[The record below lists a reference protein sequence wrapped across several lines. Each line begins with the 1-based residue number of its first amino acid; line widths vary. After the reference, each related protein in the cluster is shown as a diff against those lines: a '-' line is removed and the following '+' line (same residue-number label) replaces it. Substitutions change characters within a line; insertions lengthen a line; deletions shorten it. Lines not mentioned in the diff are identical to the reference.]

1 MGDPARGFSRCIA
14 IWLYVQYRHSALM
27 MKAKTTAFDSLNP
40 AQRRAATFGTAVP
53 EKGVSA
59 GPMLILAGA
68 GTGKTNTLAH
78 RTAHL
83 VLNGTDPARIL
94 MLTFT
99 RRAAQEMIR
108 RTQNIVAEVMADRG
122 RAGDRSVVSRLVWS
136 GTFHSVGNRILRLY
150 AKHLGLD
157 PNFTVLDRAD
167 AADLMDVVRHDLG
180 FSKKDKRFP
189 RKDACLAIYSYRVN
203 TRLSLK
209 QTLEEQYPWCREWEA
224 DLTRLYREY
233 VGRKQKNRVLD
244 FDDLLLYW
252 HVMMQNPQLAQS
264 LSKNFDHVLVDEY
277 QDTSTLQ
284 GEVIQ
289 SLKPDGKG
297 ITVVGDDAQAIY
309 SFRAAAVEN
318 ILGFADRYKPKA
330 EIVVLAQNYRST
342 QQILDSANALM
353 SDGARQHR
361 KTLMG
366 TRQSTQKPYY
376 VALDDAQAQAEYITG
391 KILQTREIGGSLKR
405 HAILFRS
412 SHHSD
417 VLEVELTK
425 KNIPFVKY
433 GGLKFL
439 EAAHVKDMMSVLRW
453 ADNPRNAVSG
463 FRVLK
468 LQPGFGPAN
477 AKHDLVHFEAR
488 GFEAKSLADYDAPQA
503 VKMEWKRFCAL
514 FEKLADPATPWAGQ
528 VGLVKDWYK
537 PQLERI
543 YDSGWTRMGD
553 LEQLETLGVQQPSRE
568 RFLTELTLDPPVASG
583 DQSQGASK
591 DEDYVILSTI
601 HSAKGQEWDI
611 VYVLNVSDGNF
622 PSEFSTGKPEMIEEE
637 RRLLYVAMTR
647 ARNELHLCAPLK
659 YQVTQQPKNGDA
671 HVYGAKSRFMT
682 DKVLDCFE
690 KISLR
695 NMRSVETLR
704 EGEAATVDVV
714 AQLKEMW

>member
-1 MGDPARGFSRCIA
+1 
-14 IWLYVQYRHSALM
+14 M

-40 AQRRAATFGTAVP
+40 QQRRAATFGTAAP
-53 EKGVSA
+53 EKGVAA
-59 GPMLILAGA
+59 GPLLILAGA

-83 VLNGTDPARIL
+83 VLNGVDPSRIM

-99 RRAAQEMIR
+99 RRAAQEMIK
-108 RTQNIVAEVMADRG
+108 RTQGIVAEVLSDRG
-122 RAGDRSVVSRLVWS
+122 KAGDRSVISRLQWA

-157 PNFTVLDRAD
+157 PNYSVLDRSD
-167 AADLMDVVRHDLG
+167 AADLMDVVRHELG
-180 FSKKDKRFP
+180 FSGKEKRFP

-233 VGRKQKNRVLD
+233 VARKQKNRALD
-244 FDDLLLYW
+244 FDDLLLFW
-252 HVMMQNPQLAQS
+252 HVMMQTPALAQS
-264 LSKNFDHVLVDEY
+264 LSKNFDHLLVDEY

-284 GEVIQ
+284 GEIVHA
-289 SLKPDGKG
+289 LKPDGQG
-297 ITVVGDDAQAIY
+297 VTVVGDDAQAIY

-330 EIVVLAQNYRST
+330 DMVVLAQNYRSA
-342 QQILDSANALM
+342 QPVLDTANALM
-353 SDGARQHR
+353 SDGPRQHR
-361 KTLMG
+361 KTLLG
-366 TRQSTQKPYY
+366 TRQSGQKPYY
-376 VALDDAQAQAEYITG
+376 VALDDAQAQADYITG

-439 EAAHVKDMMSVLRW
+439 EAAHVKDMLSVLRW
-453 ADNPRNAVSG
+453 ADNPRNTIAG

-468 LQPGFGPAN
+468 LLPGIGPGQ
-477 AKHDLVHFEAR
+477 AKQALELLEAK
-488 GFEAKSLADYDAPQA
+488 GFEVKSLASFDAPQP

-514 FEKLADPATPWAGQ
+514 LEKLADPATPWPGQ

-553 LEQLETLGVQQPSRE
+553 LEQLDQLSGQHPNRE
-568 RFLTELTLDPPVASG
+568 RFLTELTLDPPAATSG
-583 DQSQGASK
+583 QSSGASK

-622 PSEFSTGKPEMIEEE
+622 PSEFATGNQQMIEEE

-659 YQVTQQPKNGDA
+659 FAVTQQPKNGDT

-682 DKVLDCFE
+682 DKVLDSLE
-690 KISLR
+690 KISVR
-695 NMRSVETLR
+695 TSAGVENLKAGDTT
-704 EGEAATVDVV
+704 TVDVV

>member
-1 MGDPARGFSRCIA
+1 
-14 IWLYVQYRHSALM
+14 M
-27 MKAKTTAFDSLNP
+27 MKAKPTAFDTLNP
-40 AQRRAATFGTAVP
+40 QQRRAATFGTVLP
-53 EKGVSA
+53 EKGGVAA
-59 GPMLILAGA
+59 GPLLILAGA

-99 RRAAQEMIR
+99 RRAAQEMIK
-108 RTQNIVAEVMADRG
+108 RTQNIVAEVMSDRG
-122 RAGDRSVVSRLVWS
+122 KAGDRSVTSRLIWA
-136 GTFHSVGNRILRLY
+136 GTFHSVGGRILRLY

-157 PNFTVLDRAD
+157 PNFTVLDRSD
-167 AADLMDVVRHDLG
+167 AADLMDVVRHELG
-180 FSKKDKRFP
+180 FSGKEKRFP
-189 RKDACLAIYSYRVN
+189 RKDVCLAIYSYRVN
-203 TRLSLK
+203 TRLPLK
-209 QTLEEQYPWCREWEA
+209 QTLEEQFPWCKEWEA

-233 VGRKQKNRVLD
+233 VARKQKIRALD

-252 HVMMQNPQLAQS
+252 HVMMQTPALAQS

-284 GEVIQ
+284 GEVVHA
-289 SLKPDGKG
+289 LKPDGKG
-297 ITVVGDDAQAIY
+297 VTVVGDDAQAIY

-330 EIVVLAQNYRST
+330 DMVVLAQNYRST
-342 QQILDSANALM
+342 QPVLDAANALM
-353 SDGARQHR
+353 AEGPRQHR
-361 KTLMG
+361 KTLLG
-366 TRQSTQKPYY
+366 TRQAQQKPFY
-376 VALDDAQAQAEYITG
+376 VALDDAQGQAEYITS
-391 KILQTREIGGSLKR
+391 KILHTREIGGSLKR

-439 EAAHVKDMMSVLRW
+439 EAAHVKDMLSVLRW
-453 ADNPRNAVSG
+453 ADNPRNSIAG

-468 LQPGFGPAN
+468 LHPGFGPAH
-477 AKHDLVHFEAR
+477 AKQALEHFEAR
-488 GFEAKSLADYDAPQA
+488 GFEAKSLADFDAPQP
-503 VKMEWKRFCAL
+503 VKMDWKRFCAL
-514 FEKLADPATPWAGQ
+514 FEKLADPATPWPGQ

-537 PQLERI
+537 PRMESI
-543 YDSGWTRMGD
+543 YESAWTRMGD
-553 LEQLETLGVQQPSRE
+553 IEQLEQLSVSHPSRE
-568 RFLTELTLDPPVASG
+568 RFLTELTLDPPLATG
-583 DQSQGASK
+583 DQSAGASK

-622 PSEFSTGKPEMIEEE
+622 PSEFSTGKPEMVEEE

-671 HVYGAKSRFMT
+671 HVYGAKSRFMS
-682 DKVLDCFE
+682 DKVLETLE
-690 KISLR
+690 KISI
-695 NMRSVETLR
+695 RSTVGVDNLKATDTT
-704 EGEAATVDVV
+704 TVDVV

>member
-1 MGDPARGFSRCIA
+1 
-14 IWLYVQYRHSALM
+14 M
-27 MKAKTTAFDSLNP
+27 MKAKPSAFDALNP
-40 AQRRAATFGTAVP
+40 MQRRAATFGTPAAD
-53 EKGVSA
+53 KGGVTA

-83 VLNGTDPARIL
+83 VVNGVDPARIL

-99 RRAAQEMIR
+99 RRAALEMIR

-122 RAGDRSVVSRLVWS
+122 RAGDRSVATRLLWS

-157 PNFTVLDRAD
+157 PHFTVLDRAD
-167 AADLMDVVRHDLG
+167 AADLMDVVRHELG
-180 FSKKDKRFP
+180 FSAKDKRFP

-203 TRLSLK
+203 TRLTLK

-233 VGRKQKNRVLD
+233 VGRKQKHRVLD

-252 HVMMQNPQLAQS
+252 HVMMQNPTLAQS

-277 QDTSTLQ
+277 QDTSSLQ
-284 GEVIQ
+284 GEVIHA
-289 SLKPDGKG
+289 LKPDGQG
-297 ITVVGDDAQAIY
+297 VTVVGDDAQAIY

-318 ILGFADRYKPKA
+318 ILGFAERYKPKA
-330 EIVVLAQNYRST
+330 EVVVLSQNYRST
-342 QQILDSANALM
+342 QQILDSANSLM
-353 SDGARQHR
+353 ADGARQHR
-361 KTLMG
+361 KTLLGM
-366 TRQSTQKPYY
+366 RQSNQKPFY
-376 VALDDAQAQAEYITG
+376 VAMDDAQAQAEYISG
-391 KILQTREIGGSLKR
+391 KILQTREVGGSLKR

-417 VLEVELTK
+417 VLEVEFTK
-425 KNIPFVKY
+425 RKIPYVKY

-439 EAAHVKDMMSVLRW
+439 EAAHVKDMLSVLRW
-453 ADNPRNAVSG
+453 ADNPHNAVAG

-468 LQPGFGPAN
+468 LIPGIGPGH
-477 AKHDLVHFEAR
+477 AKQALDHLEAQKYSVK
-488 GFEAKSLADYDAPQA
+488 ALADFDAPQP

-514 FEKLADPATPWAGQ
+514 LERLADPATPWAGQ
-528 VGLVKDWYK
+528 VGLVREWYK

-543 YDSGWTRMGD
+543 YDAPWTRMGD
-553 LEQLETLGVQQPSRE
+553 LEQLETLATQHVSRE

-583 DQSQGASK
+583 DQSTGASK

-659 YQVTQQPKNGDA
+659 YQVTQQAKDGDK

-682 DKVLDCFE
+682 DRVLDSFE
-690 KISLR
+690 RISLR
-695 NMRSVETLR
+695 NMRGVESLR
-704 EGEAATVDVV
+704 EGEAAVVDVGS
-714 AQLKEMW
+714 QLKDMW

>member
-1 MGDPARGFSRCIA
+1 
-14 IWLYVQYRHSALM
+14 M
-27 MKAKTTAFDSLNP
+27 MKAKTTSAFDALNP
-40 AQRRAATFGTAVP
+40 QQRRAATHGTPVKD
-53 EKGVSA
+53 KGVQS
-59 GPMLILAGA
+59 GPLLIIAGA

-83 VLNGTDPARIL
+83 VLNGVDPARIL

-99 RRAAQEMIR
+99 RRAAQDMIR
-108 RTQNIVAEVMADRG
+108 RTQSIVTAVMSDRG
-122 RAGDRSVVSRLVWS
+122 KLGDRSVQSRLAWS
-136 GTFHSVGNRILRLY
+136 GTFHSVGNRILRSF
-150 AKHLGLD
+150 AKHVGLN

-167 AADLMDVVRHDLG
+167 AADLMDVIRHELG
-180 FSKKDKRFP
+180 YSSKEKRFP

-209 QTLEEQYPWCREWEA
+209 QTLEEQFPWVREWEQ
-224 DLTRLYREY
+224 DLTKIYREY
-233 VGRKQKNRVLD
+233 VARKQKNNVLD

-252 HVMMQNPQLAQS
+252 HGMMKNPALAQS
-264 LSKNFDHVLVDEY
+264 LAANFEHVLVDEY
-277 QDTSTLQ
+277 QDTSSLQ
-284 GEVIQ
+284 SEIIQ
-289 SLKPDGKG
+289 ALKPDGAG
-297 ITVVGDDAQAIY
+297 VTVVGDDAQAIY

-318 ILGFADRYKPKA
+318 ILGFAERFKPKA
-330 EIVVLAQNYRST
+330 DTVVLSQNYRST
-342 QQILDSANALM
+342 QPILDGANALM
-353 SDGARQHR
+353 SEGARQHR
-361 KTLMG
+361 KTLLG
-366 TRQSTQKPYY
+366 NRQSTQKPLY
-376 VALDDAQAQAEYITG
+376 VTMDDAQAQAEYIAG
-391 KILQTREIGGSLKR
+391 KILQTREIGGSLRR

-417 VLEVELTK
+417 VLEVEFSK
-425 KNIPFVKY
+425 RNIPYVKY

-453 ADNPRNAVSG
+453 VDNPRNSVAG

-468 LQPGFGPAN
+468 LLPGIGPGH
-477 AKHDLVHFEAR
+477 AKQALDHFEAQ
-488 GFEAKSLADYDAPQA
+488 GFSVKSLGEFDAPQP
-503 VKMEWKRFCAL
+503 VKMDWKRFCSL
-514 FEKLADPATPWAGQ
+514 LEKLADPATPWPGQ
-528 VGLVKDWYK
+528 VGLVREWYK

-543 YDSGWTRMGD
+543 HDAAWTRMGD
-553 LEQLETLGVQQPSRE
+553 LEQLEQLSVQHPTRE
-568 RFLTELTLDPPVASG
+568 RFLTELTLDPPTVTS
-583 DQSQGASK
+583 DQSGAASK

-659 YQVTQQPKNGDA
+659 YAVTQQPKDGDA

-682 DKVLDCFE
+682 DRVLDSCE
-690 KISLR
+690 RISLR
-695 NMRSVETLR
+695 NMRGVEDLR
-704 EGEAATVDVV
+704 EDDTATVDVV

>member
-1 MGDPARGFSRCIA
+1 
-14 IWLYVQYRHSALM
+14 M

-40 AQRRAATFGTAVP
+40 QQRRAATFGTPVP
-53 EKGVSA
+53 DKGVTA
-59 GPMLILAGA
+59 GPLLILAGA

-83 VLNGTDPARIL
+83 VLNGVDPSRIM

-99 RRAAQEMIR
+99 RRAAQEMIK
-108 RTQNIVAEVMADRG
+108 RTQGIVAEVLSDRG
-122 RAGDRSVVSRLVWS
+122 KAGDRSVISRLQWA

-157 PNFTVLDRAD
+157 PNYTVLDRSD
-167 AADLMDVVRHDLG
+167 AADLMDVVRHELG
-180 FSKKDKRFP
+180 FSGKEKRFP

-233 VGRKQKNRVLD
+233 VARKQKNRALD
-244 FDDLLLYW
+244 FDDLLLFW
-252 HVMMQNPQLAQS
+252 HVMMQTPALAQS
-264 LSKNFDHVLVDEY
+264 LSKNFDHLLVDEY

-284 GEVIQ
+284 GEIIHA
-289 SLKPDGKG
+289 LKPDGQG
-297 ITVVGDDAQAIY
+297 VTVVGDDAQAIY

-330 EIVVLAQNYRST
+330 DMVVLAQNYRSA
-342 QQILDSANALM
+342 QPVLDTANALM
-353 SDGARQHR
+353 SDGPRQHR
-361 KTLMG
+361 KTLLG
-366 TRQSTQKPYY
+366 TRQSGQKPYY
-376 VALDDAQAQAEYITG
+376 VALDDAQAQADYITG

-439 EAAHVKDMMSVLRW
+439 EAAHVKDMLSVLRW
-453 ADNPRNAVSG
+453 ADNPRNTIAG

-468 LQPGFGPAN
+468 LLPGIGPGQ
-477 AKHDLVHFEAR
+477 AKQALELLEAK
-488 GFEAKSLADYDAPQA
+488 GFEVKSLASFDAPQP
-503 VKMEWKRFCAL
+503 VKMDWKRFCAL
-514 FEKLADPATPWAGQ
+514 FEKLADPATPWLGQ

-553 LEQLETLGVQQPSRE
+553 LEQLDQLSGQHPNRE
-568 RFLTELTLDPPVASG
+568 RFLT
-583 DQSQGASK
+583 
-591 DEDYVILSTI
+591 
-601 HSAKGQEWDI
+601 
-611 VYVLNVSDGNF
+611 
-622 PSEFSTGKPEMIEEE
+622 
-637 RRLLYVAMTR
+637 
-647 ARNELHLCAPLK
+647 
-659 YQVTQQPKNGDA
+659 
-671 HVYGAKSRFMT
+671 
-682 DKVLDCFE
+682 
-690 KISLR
+690 
-695 NMRSVETLR
+695 
-704 EGEAATVDVV
+704 
-714 AQLKEMW
+714 

>member
-1 MGDPARGFSRCIA
+1 
-14 IWLYVQYRHSALM
+14 M
-27 MKAKTTAFDSLNP
+27 MKAKTTAFDALNP
-40 AQRRAATFGTAVP
+40 SQRRAATFGTAATP
-53 EKGVSA
+53 DKPFQA
-59 GPMLILAGA
+59 GPLLILAGA

-78 RTAHL
+78 RAAHL
-83 VLNGTDPARIL
+83 VLNGVDPARIM

-108 RTQNIVAEVMADRG
+108 RTQAIVGEVMSDRG
-122 RAGDRSVVSRLVWS
+122 RAGDRSVITRMQWS

-167 AADLMDVVRHDLG
+167 AADLMDVVRHELG
-180 FSKKDKRFP
+180 FSSKDKRFP

-209 QTLEEQYPWCREWEA
+209 QTLEEQFPWCREWEA

-233 VGRKQKNRVLD
+233 VGRKQKNRALD

-252 HVMMQNPQLAQS
+252 HVMMQNPALAQS

-284 GEVIQ
+284 GEVVQ
-289 SLKPDGKG
+289 ALKPDGQG
-297 ITVVGDDAQAIY
+297 VTVVGDDAQAIY

-330 EIVVLAQNYRST
+330 EMVVLSQNYRST
-342 QQILDSANALM
+342 QPILDSANALM
-353 SDGARQHR
+353 ADGARQHR
-361 KTLMG
+361 KTLLGM
-366 TRQSTQKPYY
+366 RQSTQKTFY
-376 VALDDAQAQAEYITG
+376 VSMDDAQGQADYIAG

-405 HAILFRS
+405 HCILFRS

-417 VLEVELTK
+417 VLEVELSK
-425 KNIPFVKY
+425 RNIPFVKY

-453 ADNPRNAVSG
+453 ADNPRNTVAA

-468 LQPGFGPAN
+468 LLPGIGPGH
-477 AKHDLVHFEAR
+477 AKQALDAFEAQNYQV
-488 GFEAKSLADYDAPQA
+488 KSLAGFDAPQA
-503 VKMEWKRFCAL
+503 VKMDWKRFCNL
-514 FEKLADPATPWAGQ
+514 LEKLADPATPWPGQ
-528 VGLVKDWYK
+528 VGLVREWYK

-543 YDSGWTRMGD
+543 YDAAFNRIGD
-553 LEQLETLGVQQPSRE
+553 LDQLEQLATQHASRE
-568 RFLTELTLDPPVASG
+568 RYLTELTLDPPSVTG
-583 DQSQGASK
+583 DKSAGASK

-659 YQVTQQPKNGDA
+659 YQVTQQAKDGDK

-682 DKVLDCFE
+682 DKLLDTCE

-695 NMRSVETLR
+695 NMRGVENLK

>member
-1 MGDPARGFSRCIA
+1 
-14 IWLYVQYRHSALM
+14 M
-27 MKAKTTAFDSLNP
+27 MKTKPTAFDSLNP
-40 AQRRAATFGTAVP
+40 SQRRAATFGTPVP
-53 EKGVSA
+53 DKGVNA
-59 GPMLILAGA
+59 GPLLILAGA

-83 VLNGTDPARIL
+83 VLNGVDPARIL

-99 RRAAQEMIR
+99 RRAAQEMIK
-108 RTQNIVAEVMADRG
+108 RTQTIVAEVMSERG
-122 RAGDRSVVSRLVWS
+122 RAGDRSVVTRLLWS

-167 AADLMDVVRHDLG
+167 AADLMDVVRHELG
-180 FSKKDKRFP
+180 FSAKDKRFP

-209 QTLEEQYPWCREWEA
+209 QTLDEQFPWCREWEA
-224 DLTRLYREY
+224 DLTRLYRDY

-252 HVMMQNPQLAQS
+252 HVMMQNPALAQS
-264 LSKNFDHVLVDEY
+264 LAKNFDHVLVDEY
-277 QDTSTLQ
+277 QDTSALQ
-284 GEVIQ
+284 GEVIHA
-289 SLKPDGKG
+289 LKPDGKG
-297 ITVVGDDAQAIY
+297 VTVVGDDAQAIY

-318 ILGFADRYKPKA
+318 ILGFADRFSPKA
-330 EIVVLAQNYRST
+330 DMVVLSQNYRST
-342 QQILDSANALM
+342 QLILDAANALM
-353 SDGARQHR
+353 ADGARQHR
-361 KTLMG
+361 KTLLG
-366 TRQSTQKPYY
+366 TRQSTMKPFY
-376 VALDDAQAQAEYITG
+376 VAMDDAQAQAEYIAG
-391 KILQTREIGGSLKR
+391 KILQTREIGGSLRR

-412 SHHSD
+412 AHHSD
-417 VLEVELTK
+417 VLEVEFTRR
-425 KNIPFVKY
+425 NIPYVKY

-453 ADNPRNAVSG
+453 ADNPRNFVAA

-468 LQPGFGPAN
+468 LLPGFGPAT
-477 AKHDLVHFEAR
+477 AKQVLDHFEAQS
-488 GFEAKSLADYDAPQA
+488 FSVKSLAAFEAPQQI
-503 VKMEWKRFCAL
+503 KMEWKRFCAL
-514 FEKLADPATPWAGQ
+514 IEKLADPATPWAGQ
-528 VGLVKDWYK
+528 VGQVREWYK

-543 YDSGWTRMGD
+543 YDSAWTRMGD
-553 LEQLETLGVQQPSRE
+553 LEQLEQLGAQHASRE
-568 RFLTELTLDPPVASG
+568 RFLTELTLDPPVVTS
-583 DQSQGASK
+583 DQSGAASK

-622 PSEFSTGKPEMIEEE
+622 PSEFSTGRPEMIEEE

-659 YQVTQQPKNGDA
+659 YAVTQQAKDGDA

-682 DKVLDCFE
+682 DRVLDCFE
-690 KISLR
+690 RISLR
-695 NMRSVETLR
+695 NMRGVESLR
-704 EGEAATVDVV
+704 EAEAATVDVV

>member
-1 MGDPARGFSRCIA
+1 MLREVTCVASTSGYTYSTNR
-14 IWLYVQYRHSALM
+14 M
-27 MKAKTTAFDSLNP
+27 MKAKPNAFDTLNP
-40 AQRRAATFGTAVP
+40 GQRRAATFGTAVA
-53 EKGVSA
+53 EKGGVSA
-59 GPMLILAGA
+59 GPLLILAGA

-83 VLNGTDPARIL
+83 VLNGTDPSRIL

-99 RRAAQEMIR
+99 RRAAQEMIK
-108 RTQNIVAEVMADRG
+108 RTQGIVAEVMADRG
-122 RAGDRSVVSRLVWS
+122 KAGDRSVVSRLIWG
-136 GTFHSVGNRILRLY
+136 GTFHSIGSRILRLY

-167 AADLMDVVRHDLG
+167 AADLLDVIRHELG
-180 FSKKDKRFP
+180 FSGKDKRFP

-209 QTLEEQYPWCREWEA
+209 QTLEEQFPWCREWEA

-233 VGRKQKNRVLD
+233 VARKQKNRVLD
-244 FDDLLLYW
+244 YDDLLLYW
-252 HVMMQNPQLAQS
+252 HVMMQTPALAQS
-264 LSKNFDHVLVDEY
+264 LSKNFDHILVDEY

-284 GEVIQ
+284 GEIVQ
-289 SLKPDGKG
+289 ALKPDGKG
-297 ITVVGDDAQAIY
+297 VTVVGDDAQAIY

-330 EIVVLAQNYRST
+330 DVVVLAQNYRST
-342 QQILDSANALM
+342 QPILDSANALM
-353 SDGARQHR
+353 SEGARQHR
-361 KTLMG
+361 KTLLG
-366 TRQSTQKPYY
+366 TRQSQQKPLY

-391 KILQTREIGGSLKR
+391 KILHTREVGGSLKR

-453 ADNPRNAVSG
+453 ADNPRNAVAG

-477 AKHDLVHFEAR
+477 AKQALEHFEAR
-488 GFEAKSLADYDAPQA
+488 EFEAKALADFDAPQP

-514 FEKLADPATPWAGQ
+514 FEKLADPATPWPGQ

-553 LEQLETLGVQQPSRE
+553 IEQLDQLSVQHASRE
-568 RFLTELTLDPPVASG
+568 RFLTELTLDPPLATS
-583 DQSQGASK
+583 DQSAGASK

-601 HSAKGQEWDI
+601 HSAKGQEWDF

-622 PSEFSTGKPEMIEEE
+622 PSEFATGNPEMIEEE

-659 YQVTQQPKNGDA
+659 FAVTQQAKNGDA

-682 DKVLDCFE
+682 DKVLDSLE
-690 KISLR
+690 KISVR
-695 NMRSVETLR
+695 TTVGVENLKASD
-704 EGEAATVDVV
+704 AATVDVV